1 MEGTYTPEQ
10 TYLQKQIEM
19 TVTNGTGYTEKHSP
33 LSEENGKL
41 NEIQRNTTFGV
52 QLHLWY
58 MNNGLKRG
66 TGNEEISAPDTFGVM
81 KRSGEDY
88 LITDL
93 GEFISSY
100 VELETIG
107 IKRQK
112 RALIKNLLDGI
123 EMENQE
129 TAKERLERR
138 RKMDKELAWRTRH
151 GQYGFQRS

>member
-41 NEIQRNTTFGV
+41 NERQRNTIFGV
-52 QLHLWY
+52 QLHLWG
-58 MNNGLKRG
+58 MNNQLEG
-66 TGNEEISAPDTFGVM
+66 TKEYTQYTFAEM
-81 KRSGEDY
+81 RESGEIY
-88 LITDL
+88 SITDL
-93 GEFISSY
+93 GEFIRRY
-100 VELETIG
+100 IELETIG

-112 RALIKNLLDGI
+112 RALMKNLLDGI

-138 RKMDKELAWRTRH
+138 RKIDKELAWRTRH